1 MRFSKRKNYVR
12 DEDVQDTP
20 SRLFRSIIR
29 AKGVD
34 ASSWKTYLDGFL
46 RIMIP
51 DNPKD
56 IEGVKKDRSTALG
69 NLNDALWSKPTLTFN
84 KLITGLQILKYNK
97 VTITITAVND
107 DGSTQVVKEEVILN
121 KESKE

>member
-1 MRFSKRKNYVR
+1 MKFSKRKNYVR
-12 DEDVQDTP
+12 DKDVQDTP

-34 ASSWKTYLDGFL
+34 SSSWKTYLDGFL

-56 IEGVKKDRSTALG
+56 IEVVKKDRSTALG
-69 NLNDALWSKPTLTFN
+69 NLNDALWGKPTLTFN

-121 KESKE
+121 KESKR